1 MSFAAVTGAIHPPD
15 AMKPFPAMIKFFIK
29 NRCAPLLAGICLA
42 LAGATGELTAAE
54 LKAGDDSETVAAAEP
69 ATKASS
75 TGKRDVERHFETLAI
90 GALTYTNVW
99 LHRQTNFNILIRHAG
114 GIETVKLTDLPKDE
128 LAALRPQLGDLA
140 NIAEAKEPQLVS
152 RFKEMEGSEASE
164 IFKAKLEEQF
174 EILIQRLPTLLLPV
188 LISIVLLHLVSSFF
202 IYAICKK
209 TKTKTGFE
217 VWLPVVNQTALLRA
231 AGLPGVWALLGFMAP
246 LLPVAVFT
254 LQLLPVASL
263 SGLIV
268 VGISGLFSIAT
279 GIVWIVWCFKI
290 CIAREKSGWL
300 GILLL
305 IPGVNV
311 LTITYLAFAD

>member
-1 MSFAAVTGAIHPPD
+1 
-15 AMKPFPAMIKFFIK
+15 MIEPKIK
-29 NRCAPLLAGICLA
+29 NGCATLLAGICLS
-42 LAGATGELTAAE
+42 LATTTGELNAAE
-54 LKAGDDSETVAAAEP
+54 SKAGDDAETVAAASEP
-69 ATKASS
+69 VAKVSS

-114 GIETVKLTDLPKDE
+114 GIETVKLTDLPEDE

-140 NIAEAKEPQLVS
+140 NIAEAREPQLVS
-152 RFKEMEGSEASE
+152 RLKEMEGSEASE
-164 IFKAKLEEQF
+164 IYKAKLEEQ
-174 EILIQRLPTLLLPV
+174 IKNLTPLLPRLLLPV
-188 LISIVLLHLVSSFF
+188 LIGIVVLHLISSFF

-231 AGLPGVWALLGFMAP
+231 AGMPGVWALVGFMAP
-246 LLPVAVFT
+246 LIPVAVFT

-268 VGISGLFSIAT
+268 VGISCLFSIAT

-311 LTITYLAFAD
+311 LTFTYLAFAD

>member
-1 MSFAAVTGAIHPPD
+1 
-15 AMKPFPAMIKFFIK
+15 MKPFPTMIEPKIK
-29 NRCAPLLAGICLA
+29 NGCATLLAGICLS
-42 LAGATGELTAAE
+42 LATTTGELNAAE
-54 LKAGDDSETVAAAEP
+54 SKAGDDAETVAAASEP
-69 ATKASS
+69 VAKVSS

-114 GIETVKLTDLPKDE
+114 GIETVKLTDLPEDE

-140 NIAEAKEPQLVS
+140 NIAEAREPQLVS
-152 RFKEMEGSEASE
+152 RLKEMEGSEASE
-164 IFKAKLEEQF
+164 IYKAKLEEQ
-174 EILIQRLPTLLLPV
+174 IKNLTPLLPRLLLPV
-188 LISIVLLHLVSSFF
+188 LIGIVVLHLISSFF

-231 AGLPGVWALLGFMAP
+231 AGMPGVWALVGFMAP
-246 LLPVAVFT
+246 LIPVAVFT

-268 VGISGLFSIAT
+268 VGISCLFSIAT

-311 LTITYLAFAD
+311 LTFTYLAFAD

>member
-1 MSFAAVTGAIHPPD
+1 M
-15 AMKPFPAMIKFFIK
+15 
-29 NRCAPLLAGICLA
+29 LAGICLA
-42 LAGATGELTAAE
+42 LAGATGELNAAE

-69 ATKASS
+69 STKVSS
-75 TGKRDVERHFETLAI
+75 TSKRDVERHFETLAI

-99 LHRQTNFNILIRHAG
+99 VHRQTNFNILIRHAG
-114 GIETVKLTDLPKDE
+114 GIETVRLTDLPKDD

-140 NIAEAKEPQLVS
+140 NIAEAREPQLVS
-152 RFKEMEGSEASE
+152 RLKEMEGSEASE
-164 IFKAKLEEQF
+164 IYKAKFEEQL
-174 EILIQRLPTLLLPV
+174 EILIRQLPTLLLPV
-188 LISIVLLHLVSSFF
+188 LIGIVVLHLISSFF
-202 IYAICKK
+202 IYALCKK

-231 AGLPGVWALLGFMAP
+231 AI
-246 LLPVAVFT
+246 
-254 LQLLPVASL
+254 ASL

-268 VGISGLFSIAT
+268 VGISCLFSIAT